1 MIEVTYNPPV
11 TETKLVKVVA
21 PATFTLKLN
30 VDEMLMLTTLTGITT
45 CGPKMY
51 DVYCSMLECL
61 RSAGLEDNNITS
73 NGHAYSDEVLL
84 KGNE

>member
-1 MIEVTYNPPV
+1 MIEATYNPAV
-11 TETKLVKVVA
+11 TETKLVEVA

-30 VDEMLMLTTLTGITT
+30 ADEMLMLTTLIGVTT
-45 CGPKMY
+45 HGPKMY
-51 DVYCSMLECL
+51 SVYCSMLECL
-61 RSAGLEDNNITS
+61 RSVGLEDNGITS

>member
-1 MIEVTYNPPV
+1 MIEATYNPAV
-11 TETKLVKVVA
+11 TEIKLVEVA

-30 VDEMLMLTTLTGITT
+30 VDEMLMLTTLIGVTS

-61 RSAGLEDNNITS
+61 RSVGLEDNNITS

>member
-1 MIEVTYNPPV
+1 MIEATYNPAV
-11 TETKLVKVVA
+11 TETKLVEVA

-30 VDEMLMLTTLTGITT
+30 ADEMLMLTTLIGVTS

-61 RSAGLEDNNITS
+61 RSVGLEDNDITS
-73 NGHAYSDEVLL
+73 RCHAYSDEVLL